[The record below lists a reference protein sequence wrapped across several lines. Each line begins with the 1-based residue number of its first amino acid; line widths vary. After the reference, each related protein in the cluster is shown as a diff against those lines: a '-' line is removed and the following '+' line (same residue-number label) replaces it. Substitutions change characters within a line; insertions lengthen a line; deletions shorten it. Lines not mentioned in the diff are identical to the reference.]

1 MYGSNIVYSLSFIQT
16 YWYGYNQ
23 SNNEFHAVLVDIGR
37 SRLSY
42 FSSNNCISQYTCGV
56 EKNEHAEQNY
66 NDEKYT
72 LQ

>member
-1 MYGSNIVYSLSFIQT
+1 MDN
-16 YWYGYNQ
+16 GYNQ